1 MQESNPLYDSEKYY
15 KQRERFEKTLLSK
28 LSLSKRQKIYP
39 ILRTIIKVRN
49 KLNGYK
55 IKCIGDKRTQTDKPK
70 IFGSTPKVVEK
81 VRKDK
86 KRRGSACQRQGK
98 FLKQNL

>member
-1 MQESNPLYDSEKYY
+1 MFGKIFTIKGFTKRDFFLWGGSIVLILASFFIFD
-15 KQRERFEKTLLSK
+15 RE
-28 LSLSKRQKIYP
+28 
-39 ILRTIIKVRN
+39 N
-49 KLNGYK
+49 
-55 IKCIGDKRTQTDKPK
+55 
-70 IFGSTPKVVEK
+70 FGSTPKVVEK

>member
-1 MQESNPLYDSEKYY
+1 MESSGRVLRGSLMHIYFFELFLIVWLLPFCHNLYA
-15 KQRERFEKTLLSK
+15 
-28 LSLSKRQKIYP
+28 
-39 ILRTIIKVRN
+39 N
-49 KLNGYK
+49 N
-55 IKCIGDKRTQTDKPK
+55 
-70 IFGSTPKVVEK
+70 FGSTPKVVEK

>member
-1 MQESNPLYDSEKYY
+1 M
-15 KQRERFEKTLLSK
+15 
-28 LSLSKRQKIYP
+28 
-39 ILRTIIKVRN
+39 
-49 KLNGYK
+49 
-55 IKCIGDKRTQTDKPK
+55 PK
-70 IFGSTPKVVEK
+70 IIVASRYLKPAAKGTRGNLVKYIATRETVQKYSPKKKDVPVTENQGSTPKVVEK

>member
-1 MQESNPLYDSEKYY
+1 M
-15 KQRERFEKTLLSK
+15 REILFRGKRVDNGEWVKGAYGKHTSFDAMIMDRPYPTINGDLSA
-28 LSLSKRQKIYP
+28 
-39 ILRTIIKVRN
+39 
-49 KLNGYK
+49 LN
-55 IKCIGDKRTQTDKPK
+55 
-70 IFGSTPKVVEK
+70 FGSTPKVVEK

>member
-1 MQESNPLYDSEKYY
+1 MSDVLSDIGMRLKRWRKEN
-15 KQRERFEKTLLSK
+15 RFTQAETAKLLEM
-28 LSLSKRQKIYP
+28 
-39 ILRTIIKVRN
+39 
-49 KLNGYK
+49 
-55 IKCIGDKRTQTDKPK
+55 
-70 IFGSTPKVVEK
+70 GSTPKVVEK